1 MASST
6 DSTMEDPTRDFA
18 KVFFPLVDEN
28 VGLYIERLAEAV
40 AIPSVSSDLEHH
52 LPDIEKMMA
61 WTNDHITRLGG
72 TATLLDNPV
81 GTVEQPLPPIL
92 LGEFMVDPKLKTV
105 CVYGHLD
112 VQPAHLDDGWDSE
125 PFCLDERDGKLYGR
139 GSTDDKGPAL
149 SWLWVIEAHQT
160 LGIALPVNVKLLY
173 EGMEENGS
181 EGMFEAIISLSK
193 PGQFLNDVRPLE
205 DDNYWVGKNKP
216 CLTYG
221 LRGVA
226 YYMLEVQGSEQD
238 LHSGCF
244 GGTVH
249 EAMTDLI
256 KLMATLVDSD
266 GTILVKGIMDSV
278 APVTAQ
284 EEALYDTIDFDMEAF
299 KDEAKIQ
306 SVGNRTLKPDK
317 KSLLMARW
325 RYPTLSLHGIE
336 GGFSGPG
343 AKTVIPAKVIGK
355 FSLRLV
361 PDQDPKEIK
370 AAMDAHLQTEF
381 AKLESPNKITLT
393 ELHGA
398 KAWLTDH
405 EHPNFEA
412 AAKAIEIV
420 YDGIRPDYTR
430 EGGSIPITQA
440 IEDATQMNVM
450 LLPVGACDDM
460 AHSQNEKYNV
470 INLVNAIKVLGLYLH
485 ELAKIEGP
493 KPSLCRC
500 EPLTEEELMIPGAFM
515 KGFRCKCEI

>member
-1 MASST
+1 
-6 DSTMEDPTRDFA
+6 
-18 KVFFPLVDEN
+18 
-28 VGLYIERLAEAV
+28 
-40 AIPSVSSDLEHH
+40 
-52 LPDIEKMMA
+52 
-61 WTNDHITRLGG
+61 
-72 TATLLDNPV
+72 
-81 GTVEQPLPPIL
+81 
-92 LGEFMVDPKLKTV
+92 
-105 CVYGHLD
+105 
-112 VQPAHLDDGWDSE
+112 
-125 PFCLDERDGKLYGR
+125 
-139 GSTDDKGPAL
+139 
-149 SWLWVIEAHQT
+149 
-160 LGIALPVNVKLLY
+160 
-173 EGMEENGS
+173 
-181 EGMFEAIISLSK
+181 
-193 PGQFLNDVRPLE
+193 
-205 DDNYWVGKNKP
+205 
-216 CLTYG
+216 
-221 LRGVA
+221 
-226 YYMLEVQGSEQD
+226 LEVQGAEQD

-284 EEALYDTIDFDMEAF
+284 EEALYDTIDFDVEAF
-299 KDEAKIQ
+299 KDEAKVQ
-306 SVGNRTLKPDK
+306 TVSNRTLKPDK

-336 GGFSGPG
+336 GGFSGTG

-381 AKLESPNKITLT
+381 AKLGSPNKMSLT

-398 KAWLTDH
+398 KAWLTDVK
-405 EHPNFEA
+405 HPNFEA

-470 INLVNAIKVLGLYLH
+470 KNLVNAIKVLGLYLH
-485 ELAKIEGP
+485 ELAKIKGP
-493 KPSLCRC
+493 KPSQCRC